1 MLAVL
6 IDLDR
11 CRPLGDNVSSL
22 NYVASVM
29 YEVPPLEKKKNWTC
43 KMLDWRQLAY
53 MISYLYETEDIE
65 SYHQMRIA
73 AGLEDDEFVQ
83 ELLKGSTTKT
93 IYSVVSLIRR

>member
-11 CRPLGDNVSSL
+11 CQPLGSYVSCL
-22 NYVASVM
+22 NYVTSVM
-29 YEVPPLEKKKNWTC
+29 YKVPPLEAKNWTC
-43 KMLDWRQLAY
+43 QMLDWKQLAY

-65 SYHQMRIA
+65 SYHQMGIA
-73 AGLEDDEFVQ
+73 AGLKDDEFVQ
-83 ELLKGSTTKT
+83 QLLKGSTTKT